1 MIMKKLTGEKPMNIW
16 TYKKVLIQAIIKP
29 GIVFLLLGFFAFS
42 VTLPSLAKD
51 GYHSNNNNSV
61 SSSPRSRLDSVKKAR
76 QSMLEKIKISNDLS
90 REIMKL
96 KALSKK
102 QFDEA
107 KKMISEL
114 RKTELTISGNQLAAI
129 KETLILLKE
138 EKGKVQTQE
147 RNLRTIRAGF
157 RDNRKQLQY
166 TKSVE
171 DLDRLIPSQQD
182 MIQQLINHQKV
193 MARLL
198 SVMTMNK

>member
-1 MIMKKLTGEKPMNIW
+1 MKKLTGEKPMNIW